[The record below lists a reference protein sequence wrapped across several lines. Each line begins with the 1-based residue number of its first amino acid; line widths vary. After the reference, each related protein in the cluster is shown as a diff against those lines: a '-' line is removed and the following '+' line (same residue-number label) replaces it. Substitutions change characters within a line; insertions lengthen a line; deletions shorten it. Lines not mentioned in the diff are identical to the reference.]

1 MPVREPSHSG
11 GLQSACTE
19 LELTCLASVMET
31 LEQNLKVTIDT
42 PDRRQWRHSG
52 AFTVNFE
59 QISLTFLVFLLLALK
74 FSNYLLKELIIF
86 FFSLGAVHH
95 HTFIH

>member
-1 MPVREPSHSG
+1 MLVREPSHPG
-11 GLQSACTE
+11 GLQSTCTE
-19 LELTCLASVMET
+19 LERTFLASVMET

-59 QISLTFLVFLLLALK
+59 QISLTFLVFQLLALK
-74 FSNYLLKELIIF
+74 FSNYLLKELTFF
-86 FFSLGAVHH
+86 FFSPGAVHH
-95 HTFIH
+95 HTFIY